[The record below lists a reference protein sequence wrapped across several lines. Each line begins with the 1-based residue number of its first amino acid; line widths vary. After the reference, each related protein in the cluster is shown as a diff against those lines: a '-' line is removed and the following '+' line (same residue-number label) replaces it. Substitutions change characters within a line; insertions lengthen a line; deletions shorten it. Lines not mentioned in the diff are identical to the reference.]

1 MKNQCWRSVVV
12 MLTTFGL
19 ALSSIAPP
27 ALAQTRSTTRS
38 SETYTRS
45 SSEFAPG
52 DGIRIKAWRDV
63 SIPGTSDVGGLG
75 LNDDFIIDSRGNITL
90 PIVGEIRATGHS
102 RRSLARVIEDTLG
115 IRAIRISC
123 SPLIRVT
130 LFGAVNKPGS
140 YLTEPKESLWGLINE
155 AGGPANNADIKK
167 IYVERSGQV
176 VVKDLR
182 QAFEQAHSLEQL
194 GVRSGDQ
201 IYVPGVSRFN
211 FRIIVDYVTLTTSFI
226 LLYFQFRDINRRNNN

>member
-19 ALSSIAPP
+19 ALSAIAPP

-38 SETYTRS
+38 SETFARS
-45 SSEFAPG
+45 SPEFVAG
-52 DGIRIKAWRDV
+52 DGVRIKAWRDV
-63 SIPGTSDVGGLG
+63 SVPGAGDVGGLG

-90 PIVGEIRATGHS
+90 PVVGEIPATGHT

-115 IRAIRISC
+115 IRAIRIMC

-130 LFGAVNKPGS
+130 LFGAVNRPGS

-155 AGGPANNADIKK
+155 AGGPGNNADIRK
-167 IYVERSGQV
+167 IYVERSGEI
-176 VVKDLR
+176 VVKDLM

-201 IYVPGVSRFN
+201 IYVPGISRFN
-211 FRIIVDYVTLTTSFI
+211 LRVIVDYVTLTTSFV
-226 LLYFQFRDINRRNNN
+226 LLYFQLRDLNKRK

>member
-19 ALSSIAPP
+19 ALSSVAPP
-27 ALAQTRSTTRS
+27 VLAQTRSSTRGSETSGRS
-38 SETYTRS
+38 SPD
-45 SSEFAPG
+45 FAPG

-63 SIPGTSDVGGLG
+63 SIPGPSDVGGLG
-75 LNDDFIIDSRGNITL
+75 LNDDFIIDSRGNVTL
-90 PIVGEIRATGHS
+90 PIVGDIRVIGHT
-102 RRSLARVIEDTLG
+102 RRSLARMIEDTLG
-115 IRAIRISC
+115 IRAIRLSC

-140 YLTEPKESLWGLINE
+140 YLAEPKESLWGLINE
-155 AGGPANNADIKK
+155 AGGPSNNADIKK
-167 IYVERSGQV
+167 IYVERSGQI
-176 VVKDLR
+176 VVKDLM

-226 LLYFQFRDINRRNNN
+226 LLYFQFRDINRRK